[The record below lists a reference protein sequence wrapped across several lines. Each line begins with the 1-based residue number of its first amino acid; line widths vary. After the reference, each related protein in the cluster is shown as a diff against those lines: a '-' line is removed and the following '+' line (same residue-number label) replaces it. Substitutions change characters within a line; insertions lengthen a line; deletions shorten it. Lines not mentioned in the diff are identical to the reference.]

1 VFGKRPPSGND
12 ALTQRVRQLGARSAP
27 ARPASSRTEARAQRD
42 AVFKNGS
49 VILPDGARMVVVIKD
64 LNDTGARVEFFARTL
79 LPEEVL
85 LVEPMLKLRR
95 RARVAWQ
102 SDGAAGLQFIDAPI
116 A

>member
-1 VFGKRPPSGND
+1 MFGKRPPSGKD

-27 ARPASSRTEARAQRD
+27 AEPPPSRAEARAQRD

-64 LNDTGARVEFFARTL
+64 LSDSGARVEFFARTT
-79 LPEEVL
+79 LPEVVL

-102 SDGAAGLQFIDAPI
+102 SDGAAGLQFIDAAVP
-116 A
+116 

>member
-1 VFGKRPPSGND
+1 VFGKRPPNGKD

-27 ARPASSRTEARAQRD
+27 EGAPPPRAEGRAKRD
-42 AVFKNGS
+42 AVFKNGT

-64 LNDTGARVEFFARTL
+64 LSDAGARVEFFARTT

-102 SDGAAGLQFIDAPI
+102 SDGAAGLQFIEAVP
-116 A
+116 

>member
-1 VFGKRPPSGND
+1 VFGKRPPSGKD
-12 ALTQRVRQLGARSAP
+12 ALTQRVRQLGGRSAP
-27 ARPASSRTEARAQRD
+27 AGPPPAEARAQRD

-64 LNDTGARVEFFARTL
+64 LSDAGARVEFFARTT

-102 SDGAAGLQFIDAPI
+102 SDGAAGLQFIDAAIP
-116 A
+116 